1 MEPIIVLA
9 FEGRT
14 AMSSN
19 GNIGRDVV
27 ELWGREFNI
36 VRTGLSE
43 AQVVSFVNELVKQHD
58 VLLQRQEHLAT
69 LTRLAERTVS
79 EADKLAEDIK
89 IEARKQAEDE
99 AAKLIADAET
109 TASTQSASVLADARA
124 RAEEEAKEIGRQKM
138 SEAED
143 TVRRMIADAES
154 RGRHILEQKEA
165 EAQAHA
171 ETKARAILKKA
182 QEDATSL
189 LERERQKIQPELD
202 QFVNRFRGQ
211 LLSEL
216 DLLKNQVGSMEP
228 HLTTPP
234 HRKDAAPGKKE
245 TRKERPDEFL
255 DLVGGSD
262 SGESGDPEWEIEI
275 VPPIDIMK
283 IMSIVAHLDAISEVS
298 KTEIIPRN
306 DGTSIMVYCQGDIEL
321 ADSLRSL
328 PEVSEAEETTAGGT
342 AKPRKLMLALSVN
355 GGSSGSADELLS
367 GEAK

>member
-1 MEPIIVLA
+1 
-9 FEGRT
+9 
-14 AMSSN
+14 MSSN
-19 GNIGRDVV
+19 GSMGRDVV

-58 VLLQRQEHLAT
+58 LLLQRQEHLAT

-79 EADKLAEDIK
+79 EADKLSEEIKTEAKKQGEEDAARVIAEA
-89 IEARKQAEDE
+89 EAS
-99 AAKLIADAET
+99 
-109 TASTQSASVLADARA
+109 ASTQSAAVLAEARA
-124 RAEEEAKEIGRQKM
+124 RAEEEAMELGRKKI

-143 TVRRMIADAES
+143 RVRQMIADAES
-154 RGRHILEQKEA
+154 RSRHIIEQKEA
-165 EAQAHA
+165 EAQARA
-171 ETKARAILKKA
+171 ENKAKAILKKA
-182 QEDATSL
+182 QDDASSL
-189 LERERQKIQPELD
+189 LDREKQKIQPELD

-228 HLTTPP
+228 RNSAPPALHRKEATPP
-234 HRKDAAPGKKE
+234 KKE
-245 TRKERPDEFL
+245 TRKEREDEFL

-283 IMSIVAHLDAISEVS
+283 IMSIVAHLDAIEDVS

-306 DGTSIMVYCQGDIEL
+306 DGTSIMVYSQRDIEL
-321 ADSLRSL
+321 VDSLRSL
-328 PEVSEAEETTAGGT
+328 PEVSEAEETTAAGS
-342 AKPRKLMLALSVN
+342 AKPRKIMLALSVN
-355 GGSSGSADELLS
+355 GGSSGSANELMS
-367 GEAK
+367 GGAK